1 MSGME
6 WARGPRRRAP
16 RSAPAESVRQPRL
29 AGPRRRRT
37 WHPLRL
43 LTSFVHNLRGLDPLA
58 LLAVATLVTLGMLN
72 LLAVGQAD
80 LAVHQGLA
88 VLAGCFLLGLLNR
101 SQARSLSGIS
111 RLAYLLSV
119 GLLLAVMVGG
129 VQANGARRWL
139 VIGSIVVQPSEL
151 AKLGLLLVL
160 ADVLGRDYRK
170 LRLWAAMGLAALPI
184 GLTLMQPDLSTSLL
198 LVLLTL
204 AAVVVA
210 RVPIRHLAPF
220 AVAAAALVPLGQ
232 RFLKPYQLSRFNA
245 FLHHAH
251 QSDPT
256 GAGWS
261 LLQAHIAI
269 ATGGLYGAAHQP
281 LNHLMSQYLPAR
293 ETDLAFASL
302 VEEWG
307 MVAGFTALLAS
318 ALLVWRLLASARRA
332 RTRGGSLVASGLAVL
347 FGAEVV
353 VSLAGNLG
361 SLPLA
366 GVPFPFLSYGGT
378 TAAAHLAA
386 IGLVISTRRDVEVRS
401 LWMPPRWMVRRPRV
415 FRLLAA
421 GIGVQLM
428 ALSGVAWQIQTAEG
442 ASLRQMGQQQM
453 ERCVRIQAPRGAIE
467 DRHGTPLTSNS
478 TAWEVHAIPAL
489 VEAQPAQV
497 EALAPLL
504 GTTPAALK
512 RTLGAAHD
520 QLSVKLGNVSQ
531 DVVDKLKTAPV
542 DGVFAVPSP
551 RRRYLYGSLL
561 GPLLGFVGVAT
572 ADDMQREA
580 GLPLGSIVGRAG
592 LEMQYDSILRGV
604 DGYQCV
610 YVDPLG
616 RPVAMADRVDPV
628 PGDDLLLSLDLG
640 LQEKATAELA
650 GRLRG
655 SDADLGAAVLM
666 DAHSGEI
673 LAMASL
679 PSYDDNLYGPPIDVA
694 ALNAA
699 AAGHGYPMLEHATQ
713 VASPPGSTFK
723 LVTAVTDAVYN
734 AVPPS
739 AVIPTGYSFGFGD
752 VTFHG
757 WGWLPAQNLSQA
769 VAWSNDV
776 YFYKVALALGPD
788 KIKQVGSQLGA
799 GEPSGIDLP
808 GENAGLLGTPDLISR
823 EGGTWYPGNS
833 VILGIGQGYVTATP
847 VQVTRWSAAI
857 STGATVTP
865 HLGLAYRTP
874 QGVARLSFPAPKAL
888 PFADKLQ
895 PVRDGMRQAVFAIDG
910 EVANLPVPAGAKTG
924 TAEDSS
930 TVSGD
935 ADSWFAS
942 TAPYNNAQ
950 VAGVVFAR
958 GGGEGF
964 LSGTAMRNILAYYFA
979 NESAVET
986 TPAG

>member
-1 MSGME
+1 MSHME
-6 WARGPRRRAP
+6 WARGPRRKPP
-16 RSAPAESVRQPRL
+16 RQNPAEPVRTAWL
-29 AGPRRRRT
+29 ANRRVHRQL
-37 WHPLRL
+37 HPLRL
-43 LTSFVHNLRGLDPLA
+43 LGAFGQALRGLDPLA
-58 LLAVATLVTLGMLN
+58 LLAVAALVTLGMLN
-72 LLAVGQAD
+72 LVAVGQVD
-80 LAVHQGLA
+80 LAVHQALA
-88 VLAGCFLLGLLNR
+88 VLAGCILLALLNR
-101 SQARSLSGIS
+101 SQVRSLRTIA
-111 RLAYLLSV
+111 RLTYLLSV
-119 GLLLAVMVGG
+119 ALLLAVMVGG
-129 VQANGARRWL
+129 IQANGARRWL
-139 VIGSIVVQPSEL
+139 VLGSIVVQPSEL
-151 AKLGLLLVL
+151 AKLGLLLIL
-160 ADVLGRDYRK
+160 ADVLGQPYSR
-170 LRLWAAMGLAALPI
+170 LRLWVAMALAALPI
-184 GLTLMQPDLSTSLL
+184 ALTLMQPDLSTSVL
-198 LVLLTL
+198 LVMLTG

-210 RVPIRHLAPF
+210 RVPLRALAPF
-220 AVAAAALVPLGQ
+220 AAAGIALVPLGQ
-232 RFLKPYQLSRFNA
+232 HFLKPYQLSRFNA
-245 FLHHAH
+245 FLTHAH
-251 QSDPT
+251 QTDPT

-307 MVAGFTALLAS
+307 MVAGFAALLAS

-332 RTRGGSLVASGLAVL
+332 RTRSGSLVASGLAVL

-386 IGLVISTRRDVEVRS
+386 IGLVISARRDVEVRS
-401 LWMPPRWMVRRPRV
+401 LWLPPRWMIRRPRV

-421 GIGVQLM
+421 GIGLQLV
-428 ALSGVAWQIQTAEG
+428 ALSGVAWQIQNVEG
-442 ASLRQMGQQQM
+442 ASLRQMGQSQM
-453 ERCVRIQAPRGAIE
+453 ERCVRIQAPRGAIL
-467 DRHGTPLTSNS
+467 DRHGAPLTANA
-478 TAWEVHAIPAL
+478 TDWEVHAIPAL
-489 VEAQPAQV
+489 VLQQPGHV
-497 EALAPLL
+497 DTLSGLL
-504 GTTPAALK
+504 GAPPAALQK
-512 RTLGAAHD
+512 TLGANSD
-520 QLSVKLGNVSQ
+520 QLDVKLAQVSA
-531 DVVDKLKTAPV
+531 DVAAKVKATPL
-542 DGVFAVPSP
+542 DGVFLVPSP
-551 RRRYLYGSLL
+551 RRQYLYGPLL
-561 GPLLGFVGVAT
+561 GPVLGFVGVAT
-572 ADDMQREA
+572 SDDMRREV
-580 GLPLGSIVGRAG
+580 GLPLGSLVGRAG
-592 LEMQYDSILRGV
+592 LERQYDSILRGV
-604 DGYQCV
+604 DGFQCV

-616 RPVAMADRVDPV
+616 TPVAMAGRVDPV
-628 PGDDLLLSLDLG
+628 AGDDLLLTLDLG
-640 LQEKATAELA
+640 LQQKATAELA
-650 GRLRG
+650 GRLKG
-655 SDADLGAAVLM
+655 SDADLGAAVIM
-666 DAHSGEI
+666 DAHSGEV

-679 PSYDDNLYGPPIDVA
+679 PSYDDNLYGPPIDVP

-699 AAGHGYPMLEHATQ
+699 ASGHGFPMLEHATQ

-723 LVTAVTDAVYN
+723 LVTAVADAVYG

-739 AVIPTGYSFGFGD
+739 AVIPTGYTFPFGN

-757 WGWLPAQNLSQA
+757 WGWLPPQNLAQA

-788 KIKQVGSQLGA
+788 KIKAIGSQLGA

-808 GENAGLLGTPDLISR
+808 GEDGGLLGTPESVTR

-847 VQVTRWSAAI
+847 MQVTRWSAAI

-874 QGVARLSFPAPKAL
+874 EGVSRLSFPGPKAL

-964 LSGTAMRNILAYYFA
+964 LSGTALRNVLAYYFE
-979 NESAVET
+979 NQSAVEA